1 MSGETNAA
9 PKQKLSRALAA
20 KRISR
25 ARAKLDEVL
34 HALGDAR
41 NELIRNDE
49 EEPEEIE
56 RRREHMRK
64 SD

>member
-1 MSGETNAA
+1 MSETNAA

-25 ARAKLDEVL
+25 ARAKLGEVL

-41 NELIRNDE
+41 NELLRNDE
-49 EEPEEIE
+49 EFE
-56 RRREHMRK
+56 RRREHMQK

>member
-25 ARAKLDEVL
+25 ARAQRDLQVL
-34 HALGDAR
+34 HVLGDAR
-41 NELIRNDE
+41 NGLIRNDE
-49 EEPEEIE
+49 EEPEEIW
-56 RRREHMRK
+56 
-64 SD
+64 